1 MCHQVSD
8 GFRSCR
14 GVCDDDGTREY
25 VLLFHLHD
33 YVHVLPHSF
42 LLPHGYAHT
51 GDYVLLPHAYDC
63 DYVLLPHAYDYDHVH
78 ADTPYHGHVR
88 LSLHPGLH
96 RNHRHQ
102 SRISSPDLLLSQIPA
117 LEDFQ
122 VHPPA
127 PSDLLPDPAVLPLS
141 YHH

>member
-1 MCHQVSD
+1 M
-8 GFRSCR
+8 
-14 GVCDDDGTREY
+14 
-25 VLLFHLHD
+25 LLSHPHD
-33 YVHVLPHSF
+33 HVHVLPHS
-42 LLPHGYAHT
+42 LQLPHGYAHT
-51 GDYVLLPHAYDC
+51 GDYVLLPYAYDCDYVLLPHAYDC

-88 LSLHPGLH
+88 LSLHPELH

-117 LEDFQ
+117 QEDFQ

-127 PSDLLPDPAVLPLS
+127 PSDLLPDPAGLPLS
-141 YHH
+141 YLH